1 MRLSF
6 VPFLMGSLLLVA
18 CPGPPPSTDA
28 GQPETDAGQ
37 PETDAGQPETD
48 AGQPETDAGQPET
61 DAGQPETDAGQP
73 ETDAGQPETDAG
85 QPETDAGQPETD
97 AGQWAIPSIDP
108 EKLANY
114 RKELGGRSFQ
124 DILAALR
131 ALPSDRSERWNGRLS
146 AMRQLTSLFV
156 LQPSE
161 ASKVHEVLQSDLP
174 HDAMSAFIGALSSA
188 SMPECVHALSDA
200 SLDPKLPPDV
210 RVDAVSALGTAQW
223 PTAEGFGALWS
234 LWREAG
240 SPAREVRDTAMLA
253 IGNATQRLAPLS
265 ARAADRVVGE
275 LSLAYH
281 SAPTD
286 EDRALVLRS
295 LGNTGLESALPLL
308 REALE
313 AENHE
318 LRANAVM
325 GLRKIPGAGVDE
337 VLINA
342 LLHDTQ
348 WEVRREAVDAISYR
362 PIGAFLDGLRQA
374 MSLEPVVLV
383 RLDIVWLL
391 AKNRTDG
398 PAVDAMLDQVART
411 DRSLEVRRAAAQVI
425 GLSPVPTDGLP

>member
-18 CPGPPPSTDA
+18 CPGPPPS
-28 GQPETDAGQ
+28 
-37 PETDAGQPETD
+37 
-48 AGQPETDAGQPET
+48 
-61 DAGQPETDAGQP
+61 
-73 ETDAGQPETDAG
+73 
-85 QPETDAGQPETD
+85 TDAGQPETD

-131 ALPSDRSERWNGRLS
+131 ALPADRFERGDGLLS

-188 SMPECVHALSDA
+188 SMPECVHALSNA
-200 SLDPKLPPDV
+200 SLNPKLPPDV
-210 RVDAVSALGTAQW
+210 RLDAMSALGTAQW

-234 LWREAG
+234 L
-240 SPAREVRDTAMLA
+240 
-253 IGNATQRLAPLS
+253 
-265 ARAADRVVGE
+265 
-275 LSLAYH
+275 

-286 EDRALVLRS
+286 EDRALVLGS

-337 VLINA
+337 VLVNA

-348 WEVRREAVDAISYR
+348 WEVRQEAVHAISYR

-374 MSLEPVVLV
+374 SS
-383 RLDIVWLL
+383 
-391 AKNRTDG
+391 
-398 PAVDAMLDQVART
+398 PASRG
-411 DRSLEVRRAAAQVI
+411 RRRARPFTPPDSESTRMPP
-425 GLSPVPTDGLP
+425 G